1 MKKNPKL
8 YTLGMVVSMV
18 LGMVIAACFGAG
30 PAPAEAEP
38 TEAPAAVEA
47 EAPAEAEAEA
57 PAEEATEA
65 PAEEAAAAPAE
76 SEAAAPVAQGEATLA
91 TVQERGQVKCGSGAG
106 AAPGFGFIKED
117 GSWEGFNVD
126 FCKVVAAAVLGD
138 AEAVEYV
145 VTTGT
150 TRFPILQSGEADV
163 LSNSTTW
170 TSSRDTALGFNFA
183 PTTFYDGQGI
193 VVRTDSGIESLED
206 LEGGSVCVGTGTTTE
221 KNLADVMRKLDIQYE
236 AVTFEDTGDVVRSAF
251 EEGRCDA
258 WTNDKSGLISGLVL
272 FSDPSSVKILD
283 VTMSKEP
290 LGPLVRQG
298 DDNWFDIVKWSVFCT
313 FQAEELGITSENVD
327 EMLNSEDPVVLN
339 TLGVEGEH
347 GSAMGLSNDF
357 CYQVVKQVGNYG
369 EIFDRNLGPDTQFN
383 LSRGINALWTEG
395 GLMYSPPFR

>member
-272 FSDPSSVKILD
+272 FADPSSVKILD

-339 TLGVEGEH
+339 TLKANMARPWG
-347 GSAMGLSNDF
+347 
-357 CYQVVKQVGNYG
+357 
-369 EIFDRNLGPDTQFN
+369 
-383 LSRGINALWTEG
+383 
-395 GLMYSPPFR
+395 